1 MGEIP
6 DDTEEAILQTLLRI
20 RAKDPLIYQSNVYF
34 FQRGEGEEEGE
45 GADAGGDK
53 GDAPKKE
60 KPLYLK
66 DVLAKQV
73 WGRGVGRGGV
83 RGKGKR
89 GDDQSQRTCS
99 LTKASKTNSAGSDG
113 DGGRGKASSRLR
125 PLLKP
130 LTAQRFLFTLT
141 HASQRTPVRSWAAVS
156 NVAIVA

>member
-73 WGRGVGRGGV
+73 WSRGVGEGG
-83 RGKGKR
+83 
-89 GDDQSQRTCS
+89 
-99 LTKASKTNSAGSDG
+99 AG
-113 DGGRGKASSRLR
+113 
-125 PLLKP
+125 
-130 LTAQRFLFTLT
+130 
-141 HASQRTPVRSWAAVS
+141 
-156 NVAIVA
+156 